1 MGLSFDPD
9 ALSFPT
15 GHFIGGRLVAAK
27 GVIDMHRPSDGKS
40 HAGCPIA
47 SADVV
52 DTTVQTAKKALK
64 DSNWGGVRP
73 R

>member
-15 GHFIGGRLVAAK
+15 GHFVGGRLVAAK

-40 HAGCPIA
+40 HAGCP
-47 SADVV
+47 SAMAI
-52 DTTVQTAKKALK
+52 TAVGSFGAESG
-64 DSNWGGVRP
+64 DFPHQQR
-73 R
+73 RAC